1 MFAWPTPDFCA
12 ALIKQELGLLT
23 NGFDCRVLF
32 GFGPPARS
40 SAGRG
45 SEQLKYFAHIQLLT
59 LGTAQL
65 SGWKCPCAVSV
76 VHLHLFPCP

>member
-1 MFAWPTPDFCA
+1 MFVWPTPDFCA

-40 SAGRG
+40 KAGRG
-45 SEQLKYFAHIQLLT
+45 SEQPRCFAHI
-59 LGTAQL
+59 
-65 SGWKCPCAVSV
+65 
-76 VHLHLFPCP
+76 